1 MKKETSHAE
10 GLAQATSKLKQ
21 MGSHGLGSGDKLKE
35 MVRRLEVCLPAQSS
49 MTEVGFYVTPC
60 LSQNWNHVCT
70 GYEKEGD
77 ALMDDILKR
86 CQGLVGP
93 C

>member
-1 MKKETSHAE
+1 MKKETSQAE
-10 GLAQATSKLKQ
+10 GLAQVIIKLTQ
-21 MGSHGLGSGDKLKE
+21 MGSHELGSGDKLKE
-35 MVRRLEVCLPAQSS
+35 MVRRLEVSLPAQNP
-49 MTEVGFYVTPC
+49 MTEVGFYVPPC
-60 LSQNWNHVCT
+60 LSQNWNHICT
-70 GYEKEGD
+70 EYEKEGD